1 MIEKTEKINNLKDT
15 PTLILVHRLNEL
27 IRQSDEQEMKQ
38 MELEK
43 EYNSI
48 VYELWRRIPSLET
61 DVNIQP
67 KSRKRVKGENNIKT
81 RN

>member
-1 MIEKTEKINNLKDT
+1 MDNLKDT
-15 PTLILVHRLNEL
+15 PTRILVHRLNEL
-27 IRQSDEQEMKQ
+27 MRQCNEQEMKQ

-43 EYNSI
+43 EYNLI

-67 KSRKRVKGENNIKT
+67 KSRKRFKDEFKK
-81 RN
+81 

>member
-1 MIEKTEKINNLKDT
+1 MDDLKDT

-27 IRQSDEQEMKQ
+27 MRQCDEQEMKK

-43 EYNSI
+43 EYNLI

-61 DVNIQP
+61 NVNIQP
-67 KSRKRVKGENNIKT
+67 KSRKRVKDEFKKYKNGGKT
-81 RN
+81 DD

>member
-1 MIEKTEKINNLKDT
+1 MNNLKDT

-27 IRQSDEQEMKQ
+27 MRQCNEQEMKQ

-43 EYNSI
+43 EYNLI
-48 VYELWRRIPSLET
+48 VYELWRRIPSLER

-67 KSRKRVKGENNIKT
+67 KSRKRVKNGGKT
-81 RN
+81 ND

>member
-1 MIEKTEKINNLKDT
+1 MNNLKDT

-27 IRQSDEQEMKQ
+27 MRQCDEQEMKK

-48 VYELWRRIPSLET
+48 VYELWRRIPSLEA
-61 DVNIQP
+61 DANIQP
-67 KSRKRVKGENNIKT
+67 KSRKRVKNGGKT
-81 RN
+81 ND

>member
-1 MIEKTEKINNLKDT
+1 MKNLKDT

-27 IRQSDEQEMKQ
+27 MKLCNEQEMKK

-43 EYNSI
+43 EYNLI

-61 DVNIQP
+61 NVNIQP
-67 KSRKRVKGENNIKT
+67 KSRKRVKNGGKT
-81 RN
+81 ND

>member
-67 KSRKRVKGENNIKT
+67 KSRKRTKSENNIKT
-81 RN
+81 RD

>member
-1 MIEKTEKINNLKDT
+1 MNNLKDT

-27 IRQSDEQEMKQ
+27 MKLCNEQEMKQ
-38 MELEK
+38 LELEK
-43 EYNSI
+43 EYDLI

-67 KSRKRVKGENNIKT
+67 KTRRRVKDESKNH
-81 RN
+81 

>member
-67 KSRKRVKGENNIKT
+67 KSRKRVKSENNIKT
-81 RN
+81 RD